1 MHNLS
6 ITFKSMSSIWFL
18 FFSILIN
25 FIICNNDVNII
36 TILDYPK
43 KTQYIPTRLGPII
56 FQFYF
61 DYEGYCFIDNLTNL
75 NLFTFPNYNCTYE
88 IYGKNN
94 DSLKIKFEYDSVA
107 IFNKLICRLFYETKY
122 IDKMIY
128 AIGFDEH
135 YYQDL
140 KKKNYYQSRFYGGL
154 PKDISY
160 NLIKYSFLPNDK
172 VSEISILYNNG
183 TKVNIQ
189 TDSDKKEN
197 NLIGFGGG
205 YICFPEYIL
214 IQMKNLLLK
223 DFRIDESWK
232 EISPKYLI
240 NSEQFKNFPDNI
252 SFTIED
258 KLITIN
264 KYDLSPIFKDFPK
277 NFLSDFLIQYTPCNH
292 FILGNIP
299 FLINIDVREYNLE
312 TNETNFYVRKNN
324 SIIMGIKEE
333 KINSYKFNYL
343 ILVFVVFSSIN
354 FFIFWRKKERR
365 KKIEEFNKYY
375 IV

>member
-1 MHNLS
+1 
-6 ITFKSMSSIWFL
+6 MSSICFL
-18 FFSILIN
+18 FFSILIY
-25 FIICNNDVNII
+25 FSKSTNDINII
-36 TILDYPK
+36 RIIDYPK
-43 KTQYIPTRLGPII
+43 KTQYIPTRLGPIS

-140 KKKNYYQSRFYGGL
+140 KKKNYYQSRFYGGI

-160 NLIKYSFLPNDK
+160 NLIKYPFLPNDK
-172 VSEISILYNNG
+172 VTEISILYNNG

-214 IQMKNLLLK
+214 I
-223 DFRIDESWK
+223 
-232 EISPKYLI
+232 
-240 NSEQFKNFPDNI
+240 
-252 SFTIED
+252 
-258 KLITIN
+258 
-264 KYDLSPIFKDFPK
+264 
-277 NFLSDFLIQYTPCNH
+277 
-292 FILGNIP
+292 
-299 FLINIDVREYNLE
+299 
-312 TNETNFYVRKNN
+312 
-324 SIIMGIKEE
+324 
-333 KINSYKFNYL
+333 
-343 ILVFVVFSSIN
+343 
-354 FFIFWRKKERR
+354 
-365 KKIEEFNKYY
+365 
-375 IV
+375 